1 MFDLRQIQY
10 FEAVYRLRSFSQAAD
25 EMHLTHAA
33 LTKSIKTLE
42 HKWDVQLFHRT
53 TRRVSPTAAGHRLY
67 EKVPSFLAQA
77 EALRQTALR
86 EQRHIRL
93 MCGPVVL
100 DTLVH
105 PALLALRA
113 QYHDSRISAET
124 KPPLEALEDIIER
137 RADLMLI
144 HANTLKALPYGDRLS
159 ITPLIDEAYAV
170 VCRRGHAVLD
180 GPRHLENIIP
190 YDWAIAGFDMFF
202 AQTLPSDLATQ
213 LHRHDFP
220 KYRLLSQTACLDM
233 VRQSDVL
240 TLVPQRSAAQLQAAH
255 DVESFTFPGPLRFT
269 VCAARLKAR
278 NDRQNN
284 DGQNKAAQDDIML
297 DDFIAALRG
306 GDG

>member
-67 EKVPSFLAQA
+67 EKVPLFLAEA
-77 EALRQTALR
+77 EALRQTAMR
-86 EQRHIRL
+86 EQHHIRL

-105 PALLALRA
+105 PALLALREK
-113 QYHDSRISAET
+113 YPDSRVSAET
-124 KPPLEALEDIIER
+124 KPPLEALEDIVER

-144 HANTLKALPYGDRLS
+144 HANTLKALPYGDRLEV
-159 ITPLIDEAYAV
+159 TPVVDEAYAV
-170 VCRRGHAVLD
+170 VCRRGHEVLSGTRQLAD
-180 GPRHLENIIP
+180 IIP
-190 YDWAIAGFDMFF
+190 HDWAIAGFDMFF
-202 AQTLPSDLATQ
+202 EQTLPDDLGADLQ
-213 LHRHDFP
+213 AHDFP

-240 TLVPQRSAAQLQAAH
+240 TLVPQRSAAQLDGH
-255 DVESFTFPGPLRFT
+255 GDVESFAFPGPLRFS
-269 VCAARLKAR
+269 VCAARLKTR
-278 NDRQNN
+278 GDKNQESE
-284 DGQNKAAQDDIML
+284 ML
-297 DDFIAALRG
+297 DAFISALNKN
-306 GDG
+306 

>member
-1 MFDLRQIQY
+1 MFDIRQIQY

-67 EKVPSFLAQA
+67 EKVPLFLAEA
-77 EALRQTALR
+77 EALRQTAMR

-105 PALLALRA
+105 PALLALRK
-113 QYHDSRISAET
+113 QYADSRISAET

-144 HANTLKALPYGDRLS
+144 HANTLKALPYGDRLGV
-159 ITPLIDEAYAV
+159 TPIIDEPSAV
-170 VCRRGHAVLD
+170 ICRRGHEVLA
-180 GPRHLENIIP
+180 GPRSLADIIP
-190 YDWAIAGFDMFF
+190 HDWAIAGFDMFF
-202 AQTLPSDLATQ
+202 AQTLPDNLEADLAA
-213 LHRHDFP
+213 HDFP

-240 TLVPQRSAAQLQAAH
+240 TLVPQRSAAQLDAQDAL
-255 DVESFTFPGPLRFT
+255 ESFAFPGPLRFS
-269 VCAARLKAR
+269 VCAARLKTSP
-278 NDRQNN
+278 
-284 DGQNKAAQDDIML
+284 NKSGDTSQASALL
-297 DDFIAALRG
+297 DAFISALHQG
-306 GDG
+306 